1 MRYSCRATLYTNRV
15 KRLIPIFLL
24 MLAGVANAAVTA
36 TFDAGET
43 LDFDLAW
50 SRISGGAARMTIAPI
65 DKHGYRITSVGKSGT
80 FFSHFFKVR
89 DEIES
94 VVARDDFSTLEYHKV
109 LDERGRRKDELT
121 VVDERNHVAIRKGKS
136 IPVPH
141 PVFDPLSLIYYI
153 RTLDLSPGS
162 VHEFP
167 IIADGKL
174 YTVVATVLNRETITT
189 PAGTFNTVVVEPKM
203 EGQAGVFKDEQNRL
217 LIWYSDDERHLPVRV
232 RSDLRIGSI
241 TVSLRRSS
249 AGVDGVEPA
258 TRAGQ

>member
-1 MRYSCRATLYTNRV
+1 V
-15 KRLIPIFLL
+15 KRTIPILLL
-24 MLAGVANAAVTA
+24 MLAGVATAAAPVTA
-36 TFDAGET
+36 IFDAGET

-50 SRISGGAARMTIAPI
+50 SRISGGAARMTILPI
-65 DKHGYRITSVGKSGT
+65 EKHGYRITSVGKSGT
-80 FFSHFFKVR
+80 FFSRFFKVR

-109 LDERGRRKDELT
+109 LDEGGRHKDELT
-121 VVDERNHVAIRKGKS
+121 VVDERNHVAIRKGKA

-167 IIADGKL
+167 LIADGKL
-174 YTVVATVLNRETITT
+174 YTVVATVQNRETITV
-189 PAGTFNTVVVEPKM
+189 PAGTFKTVVVEPKM
-203 EGQAGVFKDEQNRL
+203 EAQAGVFKDEQSRL
-217 LIWYSDDERHLPVRV
+217 QIWYSDDERHLPVRV
-232 RSDLRIGSI
+232 RSDVRIGSI

-249 AGVDGVEPA
+249 AGVDSVEPA